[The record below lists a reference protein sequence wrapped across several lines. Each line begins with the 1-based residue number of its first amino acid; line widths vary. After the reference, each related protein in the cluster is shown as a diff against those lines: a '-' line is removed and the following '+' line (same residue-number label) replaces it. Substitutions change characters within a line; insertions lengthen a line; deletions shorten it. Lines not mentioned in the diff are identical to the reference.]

1 MVRAGEMH
9 MSVDDWP
16 SGVIQFCWRPICVAM
31 PKAREP
37 VLLFAD
43 GKAVL
48 GIWADDRPHPH
59 WMDFFSGQLI
69 RNITHW
75 MPIPPPVKSDSADS
89 LASTSFS
96 LERS

>member
-16 SGVIQFCWRPICVAM
+16 SGAIQFCWRPMCVAM
-31 PKAREP
+31 PKAGEL

-43 GKAVL
+43 EKAIL
-48 GIWADDRPHPH
+48 GIWADDSPHPH
-59 WMDFFSGQLI
+59 WIDFFSGQPV

-75 MPIPPPVKSDSADS
+75 MPIPPPTKSDSADS
-89 LASTSFS
+89 LASTSFN
-96 LERS
+96 LEHS

>member
-1 MVRAGEMH
+1 
-9 MSVDDWP
+9 MSVDDWT
-16 SGVIQFCWRPICVAM
+16 SSAIQCCWRPMCITIH
-31 PKAREP
+31 KTREP

-48 GIWADDRPHPH
+48 GIWVDDRPHPH
-59 WMDFFSGQLI
+59 WMDFFSEQPV

-75 MPIPPPVKSDSADS
+75 MPIPPPAESDSADS

-96 LERS
+96 LDRS

>member
-1 MVRAGEMH
+1 

-16 SGVIQFCWRPICVAM
+16 FGAIQCCWRPICITM

-48 GIWADDRPHPH
+48 GIWVDDKPHPH
-59 WMDFFSGQLI
+59 WMDFFSGQPVT
-69 RNITHW
+69 NITHW
-75 MPIPPPVKSDSADS
+75 MPIPPPAESDDADR

-96 LERS
+96 LDRS